1 MQINIIKIILILSLV
16 LYRNYI
22 PQTHTHTH
30 THNHF
35 NAMSSLDDLDLD
47 IRNYELR
54 DILNL
59 FKLPSVFNESDMRE
73 AKLTVMRT
81 HPDKSGLDK
90 AYFLFFSKAYKIL
103 HEVFQVRAGLS
114 RQKGDDLKYDS
125 VKDDID
131 ARRNANS
138 DKLKRMNAD
147 QFNRWFNQTFEQN
160 KLYDEEQDS
169 GYGDWLKAEDES
181 ENDDADLGEGASWAQ
196 RMQRL
201 ERRKTK
207 LREQALVV
215 RSEVRSLGCSGG
227 YGLARE
233 RPEEHSSGLNFGS
246 GGLAYEDL
254 RKAHTETVIPVTHE
268 DYEAV
273 RKYKNMNELQM
284 SRDIDRRTFNYSEA
298 ETQMARSQQLQAE
311 DDVRRAFKLAQ
322 QDEIVRDL
330 NKKWMAHFNAIENG
344 GAQCLARTPP

>member
-1 MQINIIKIILILSLV
+1 MDL
-16 LYRNYI
+16 
-22 PQTHTHTH
+22 
-30 THNHF
+30 
-35 NAMSSLDDLDLD
+35 DLDLD

-59 FKLPSVFNESDMRE
+59 FNMPSAFTESHMRE

-90 AYFLFFSKAYKIL
+90 EYFLFFSKAYKIL
-103 HEVFQVRAGLS
+103 HEVYQVRAGLS
-114 RQKGDDLKYDS
+114 RQKADSLKYDN
-125 VKDDID
+125 VKEDID

-147 QFNRWFNQTFEQN
+147 EFNRWFNQTFEQN
-160 KLYDEEQDS
+160 RLHDEEQDS
-169 GYGDWLKAEDES
+169 GYGDWLKSNDEENDES
-181 ENDDADLGEGASWAQ
+181 VHDEELGEGSSWAQ
-196 RMQRL
+196 RMEQL

-215 RSEVRSLGCSGG
+215 RSEVRTFDSVGAGGG
-227 YGLARE
+227 YGLTRE
-233 RPEEHSSGLNFGS
+233 RPEEHSSFGFGS
-246 GGLAYEDL
+246 SLVYEDL

-273 RKYKNMNELQM
+273 RKYKNMNELQR
-284 SRDIDRRTFNYSEA
+284 SRDMDRRTFNYSDA
-298 ETQMARSQQLQAE
+298 ESNLARSQQLQAE
-311 DDVRRAFKLAQ
+311 DDMRRAFKLAQ

-330 NKKWMAHFNAIENG
+330 NAKWMAQFNAIEN
-344 GAQCLARTPP
+344 

>member
-1 MQINIIKIILILSLV
+1 M
-16 LYRNYI
+16 
-22 PQTHTHTH
+22 
-30 THNHF
+30 
-35 NAMSSLDDLDLD
+35 SLDDLDLD

-59 FKLPSVFNESDMRE
+59 FKLPSVFTDAHMRE

-114 RQKGDDLKYDS
+114 RQKADDLKYDA

-147 QFNRWFNQTFEQN
+147 QFNRWFNQTFEEN
-160 KLYDEEQDS
+160 KLHDEEQDS
-169 GYGDWLKAEDES
+169 GYGDWLKSNDLDNDATNADEL
-181 ENDDADLGEGASWAQ
+181 ELGEGSSWAQ
-196 RMQRL
+196 RMEQL
-201 ERRKTK
+201 ERRKQR

-215 RSEVRSLGCSGG
+215 RSEVRSFDSVGCSG

-246 GGLAYEDL
+246 SSSLAYEDL
-254 RKAHTETVIPVTHE
+254 RKAHTESVIPVTHE

-298 ETQMARSQQLQAE
+298 DSLMARSQQLQAE
-311 DDVRRAFKLAQ
+311 DDVRRAFELAQ
-322 QDEIVRDL
+322 QDEIVRDI
-330 NKKWMAHFNAIENG
+330 NAKWMAHFNAIEN
-344 GAQCLARTPP
+344 

>member
-1 MQINIIKIILILSLV
+1 M
-16 LYRNYI
+16 
-22 PQTHTHTH
+22 
-30 THNHF
+30 
-35 NAMSSLDDLDLD
+35 SLDDLDLD

-59 FKLPSVFNESDMRE
+59 FKLPSVFTDAHMRE
-73 AKLTVMRT
+73 AKMTVMRT

-103 HEVFQVRAGLS
+103 HEVYQVRAGLS
-114 RQKGDDLKYDS
+114 RQKADDLKYDS

-147 QFNRWFNQTFEQN
+147 QFNRWFNQTFEEN
-160 KLYDEEQDS
+160 KLHDDEQDS
-169 GYGDWLKAEDES
+169 GYGDWLKDNP
-181 ENDDADLGEGASWAQ
+181 ENDEDADLGEGSSWAQ
-196 RMQRL
+196 RMEQL

-215 RSEVRSLGCSGG
+215 RSEVKTFDSFNSAG

-246 GGLAYEDL
+246 SSSLAYEDL
-254 RKAHTETVIPVTHE
+254 RKAHTESVIPVTHE

-298 ETQMARSQQLQAE
+298 DSLMARSQQLQAE

-322 QDEIVRDL
+322 QDEIVRDI
-330 NKKWMAHFNAIENG
+330 NAKWMAHFNAIEN
-344 GAQCLARTPP
+344 

>member
-1 MQINIIKIILILSLV
+1 M
-16 LYRNYI
+16 
-22 PQTHTHTH
+22 
-30 THNHF
+30 
-35 NAMSSLDDLDLD
+35 DLDLD

-59 FKLPSVFNESDMRE
+59 FKLPSVFNESHMRE

-90 AYFLFFSKAYKIL
+90 EYFLFFSKAYKIL
-103 HEVFQVRAGLS
+103 HEVYQVRAGLS
-114 RQKGDDLKYDS
+114 RQKDTKYDD
-125 VKDDID
+125 VKEDID

-147 QFNRWFNQTFEQN
+147 EFNRWFNQTFEQN

-169 GYGDWLKAEDES
+169 GYGEWLTQTNNEED
-181 ENDDADLGEGASWAQ
+181 DVMDEGSTWAQ
-196 RMQRL
+196 RMEQL
-201 ERRKTK
+201 DHRKKK

-215 RSEVRSLGCSGG
+215 RGEVQTFDSISSGSG
-227 YGLARE
+227 YGLSRE
-233 RPEEHSSGLNFGS
+233 CPEEHSSNGFGS
-246 GGLAYEDL
+246 SLAYEDL
-254 RKAHTETVIPVTHE
+254 KKAHTETVIPVTHE

-284 SRDIDRRTFNYSEA
+284 SRDVDRRTFNYSETA
-298 ETQMARSQQLQAE
+298 SQSALARSQQLQTE
-311 DDVRRAFKLAQ
+311 DDMRRAFKLAQ

-330 NKKWMAHFNAIENG
+330 NKKWTAHFNAIENSG
-344 GAQCLARTPP
+344 SAQ

>member
-1 MQINIIKIILILSLV
+1 M
-16 LYRNYI
+16 
-22 PQTHTHTH
+22 
-30 THNHF
+30 
-35 NAMSSLDDLDLD
+35 SLDDLDLD

-59 FKLPSVFNESDMRE
+59 FKLPSVFTDAHMRE
-73 AKLTVMRT
+73 AKMTVMRT

-103 HEVFQVRAGLS
+103 HEVYQVRAGLS
-114 RQKGDDLKYDS
+114 RQKADDLKYDS

-147 QFNRWFNQTFEQN
+147 QFNRWFNQTFEEN
-160 KLYDEEQDS
+160 KLHDDEQDS
-169 GYGDWLKAEDES
+169 GYGDWLKDNP
-181 ENDDADLGEGASWAQ
+181 ENDEDADLGEGSSWAQ
-196 RMQRL
+196 RMEQL

-215 RSEVRSLGCSGG
+215 RSEVKTFDSFNSAG

-246 GGLAYEDL
+246 SSSLAYEDL
-254 RKAHTETVIPVTHE
+254 RKAHTESVIPVTHE

-284 SRDIDRRTFNYSEA
+284 SRDIERRTFNYSEA
-298 ETQMARSQQLQAE
+298 DSLMARSQQLQAE

-322 QDEIVRDL
+322 QDEIVRDI
-330 NKKWMAHFNAIENG
+330 NAKWMAHFNAIEN
-344 GAQCLARTPP
+344 